1 MMSGLRLSA
10 MFAGLCLLV
19 AIHGPVQADNQPSES
34 DTEVIAVINGQP
46 LTKMH
51 YDQLLEQYRPEARQ
65 WAEQNKGRFMR
76 ELVLQEILAQEGK
89 RLNLEK
95 SPEVQARLH
104 VQENSTLARVVV
116 QKYIDEKADITDKRM
131 QQYYEQHKDEFVE
144 EEQVTAS
151 HILVKTKE
159 EAQEIQKELNQGK
172 NFEELAKEKST
183 GPSGPKGGNLGT
195 FGRGRMVGPFEEA
208 AFALKVGEI
217 SDPVK
222 TQFGWHII
230 KVTEHSEGDQQPFDQ
245 VKEDIRQKMSSEY
258 VQTLLKDLQEKATI
272 EVKDPAYKITE

>member
-1 MMSGLRLSA
+1 MSGLRLST
-10 MFAGLCLLV
+10 MLAGLCLLV
-19 AIHGPVQADNQPSES
+19 AIHGLVQADTHSSDSEK
-34 DTEVIAVINGQP
+34 EVIAVINGQP

-51 YDQLLEQYRPEARQ
+51 YDQLLQQYRPEARQ

-95 SPEVQARLH
+95 SPEVQARLR
-104 VQENSTLARVVV
+104 VQENSTLARAVV
-116 QKYIDEKADITDKRM
+116 QKYIDEKADITDQRM
-131 QQYYEQHKDEFVE
+131 HQYYDQHKGEFVE

-151 HILVKTKE
+151 HILVKTEE
-159 EAQEIQKELNQGK
+159 EAQGIQKELKNGK

-183 GPSGPKGGNLGT
+183 GPSGPKGGSLGT

-208 AFALKVGEI
+208 AFALKAGEI

-230 KVTEHSEGDQQPFDQ
+230 KVTEHSAGDQQSFDQ
-245 VKEDIRQKMSSEY
+245 VREDIRQKMSSEY
-258 VQTLLKDLQEKATI
+258 VQTLLKDLQDKASVEI
-272 EVKDPAYKITE
+272 KDPAYKIAE

>member
-1 MMSGLRLSA
+1 MMSRLRLYT
-10 MFAGLCLLV
+10 MLAGLSLLV
-19 AIHGPVQADNQPSES
+19 AVQGHVQADTHSSGNEQ
-34 DTEVIAVINGQP
+34 DVIAVINGHP

-51 YDQLLEQYRPEARQ
+51 YDQLLQQYRPEARQ

-95 SPEVQARLH
+95 TPEVQARLH
-104 VQENSTLARVVV
+104 VQENSTLARAVV
-116 QKYIDEKADITDKRM
+116 QKYIDEKADITDQRM
-131 QQYYEQHKDEFVE
+131 QKYYDQHKDEFVE

-151 HILVKTKE
+151 HILVKTEDEAKE
-159 EAQEIQKELNQGK
+159 VRKELDQGK
-172 NFEELAKEKST
+172 DFETLAKEKST
-183 GPSGPKGGNLGT
+183 GPSGPQGGSLGT

-208 AFALKVGEI
+208 AFALKAGEV
-217 SDPVK
+217 SEPVK

-230 KVTEHSEGDQQPFDQ
+230 KVTERSEGDQQPFDQ
-245 VKEDIRQKMSSEY
+245 VKDDIRKKMSSEY
-258 VQTLLKDLQEKATI
+258 VQTLLKDLQDKATI